1 MELKDAIMKRRSI
14 KKYLNIAVEEEK
26 LADIIEAGTMAP
38 SAGNIQPWAFI
49 IVKDKQ
55 KRETISRCC
64 LEQLWMTKAP
74 VFIVVCAEIKR
85 IKEFYG
91 DKGATCY
98 SKESCAAAIENM
110 LLTATDLGLGTC
122 WVGAF
127 NERIAKRELKI
138 PDDVDPIAIIT
149 VGYPDE
155 EPKMPERNRLDVI
168 CHFGSWG
175 NKTTDITLWKG
186 RYGDV
191 LQEKIAKAKET
202 LKEKFKR

>member
-14 KKYLNIAVEEEK
+14 KKYLDIAVEQEK
-26 LADIIEAGTMAP
+26 LADMIEAATMAP

-49 IVKDKQ
+49 IVQDKQ
-55 KRETISRCC
+55 KREAIARCC
-64 LEQLWMTKAP
+64 LEQLWMVHAP
-74 VFIVVCAEIKR
+74 VFIVVCAETKR
-85 IKEFYG
+85 MKEFYG

-98 SKESCAAAIENM
+98 SRESCAAAIENM

-127 NERIAKRELKI
+127 NERIAKRELSI
-138 PDDVDPIAIIT
+138 PDDVSTIAIIT

-155 EPKMPERNRLDVI
+155 DPKMPERKRLDAI
-168 CHFGSWG
+168 CNFGKWG
-175 NKTTDITLWKG
+175 TKTTDMALWKG

-191 LQEKIAKAKET
+191 LQEKIAKAKEA
-202 LKEKFKR
+202 LKDRFRR